1 MRPLMWQGSLVAVV
15 SPELLLGDGGVRCTC
30 AGRRRDG
37 VVAVGLKGQP
47 GHTFAER
54 LNHLFE
60 TVRPAGKGS
69 YTYEQVS
76 AGVAEAGY
84 EISPAYVWQL
94 RRGERANPTLY
105 HIEGLAAFFGVPASY
120 FLDPAVEDRVNKQL
134 ELLASLRDAGVRNVA
149 LRAHGLSPKGLA
161 ALETMIDRLRDMENL
176 EVQEHEDHEEA

>member
-1 MRPLMWQGSLVAVV
+1 MASRDES
-15 SPELLLGDGGVRCTC
+15 
-30 AGRRRDG
+30 GR
-37 VVAVGLKGQP
+37 
-47 GHTFAER
+47 TFAER

-120 FLDPAVEDRVNKQL
+120 FLDPAVEERVNKQL

-149 LRAHGLSPKGLA
+149 LRAHGLSPKGIA
-161 ALETMIDRLRDMENL
+161 ALEAMIERLRDMEDL
-176 EVQEHEDHEEA
+176 QEDDRKPDEEG